1 MESENK
7 KPLIGRIVT
16 IDKDGNESEIMTGEI
31 MSTGGIDSGTA
42 LKVDYVD
49 IGEGAEL
56 ELEGSAECTLEIKT
70 VSRKRFIKLLMSH
83 GIARNGAKDLAD
95 YVRKKYGEYNPMI
108 FLMI

>member
-7 KPLIGRIVT
+7 KPLMGRIVA

-31 MSTGGIDSGTA
+31 RSTGGIDSGAA
-42 LKVDYVD
+42 LKVDYAD
-49 IGEGAEL
+49 IGELG
-56 ELEGSAECTLEIKT
+56 GSAECTLEIKT

-95 YVRKKYGEYNPMI
+95 YVRKKYGEYNPMV

>member
-31 MSTGGIDSGTA
+31 KAADCPPILTGGGRMPT
-42 LKVDYVD
+42 
-49 IGEGAEL
+49 EL
-56 ELEGSAECTLEIKT
+56 GGSAECTLEIKT

-83 GIARNGAKDLAD
+83 GIARNGAKDIAD
-95 YVRKKYGEYNPMI
+95 YVHKKYGEYNPMV